1 MKIGYYFP
9 RKREISKSYYDKSD
23 NSLIE
28 WDSDLGC
35 DFILSLFN
43 NKNLDLPLFDENHK
57 FSFSSL
63 EDFQEFIS
71 LVKSINTIENIE
83 KKIISGWPDNIIPS
97 LKKLEKLSVN
107 NSVLKDQINEL
118 IESFSENLSK
128 IQKELNLPLV
138 QRAEK
143 LANCSFD
150 PIDFSMRYILRKM
163 LKNFEKLEICAKLEI
178 PVFGFKLCNSVYTNF
193 EFNQLIG
200 YDYEK
205 ENTFYSQYECLNQF
219 YKVIRTDNRDDVLW
233 IMLERSNLENI
244 LGSGNIKLVFRSN
257 SIKKINYF
265 THDKSDILNSKND
278 YVFFYKFIEKENS
291 LFLVA
296 SDKPVPASSI
306 NSESGKVTLGMM
318 EVLDS
323 DGKSLDVENIK
334 RIQITKTLKRGNIL
348 QGFKIDY
355 DFQWSNK
362 KGDKIEL
369 YTLVIGYCGDI
380 CKSCCKAPCICDRII
395 EWEIGGRSDDVGGY
409 IYNFPP
415 LDYDEEYFNSSYSL
429 KDNFGLN
436 WGSYN
441 DQLDMDQQ
449 GQEFWDSNY

>member
-9 RKREISKSYYDKSD
+9 RKSEISKSFYDKSD

-35 DFILSLFN
+35 DFIFSLFN
-43 NKNLDLPLFDENHK
+43 NKNLDLPLFDENHN

-83 KKIISGWPDNIIPS
+83 QKIISDWPDNIIPS
-97 LKKLEKLSVN
+97 LKKLKELNEN
-107 NSVLKDQINEL
+107 NSVLKNQINEL
-118 IESFSENLSK
+118 IESFSENLST
-128 IQKELNLPLV
+128 IQKELYLPLV
-138 QRAEK
+138 QKAKK
-143 LANCSFD
+143 LANLTDSDIIEIEYFTGY
-150 PIDFSMRYILRKM
+150 IFSRM
-163 LKNFEKLEICAKLEI
+163 LNNFKQLEI
-178 PVFGFKLCNSVYTNF
+178 PVFGFKLSNSVYTNY
-193 EFNQLIG
+193 EFNKLIG
-200 YDYEK
+200 YNYEEK
-205 ENTFYSQYECLNQF
+205 NSLYNQYECLNQF

-233 IMLERSNLENI
+233 IMLERSI
-244 LGSGNIKLVFRSN
+244 RGGNIKLVLRSN

-278 YVFFYKFIEKENS
+278 YVFFNKFIEKENS

-296 SDKPVPASSI
+296 SDKPVPANSI
-306 NSESGKVTLGMM
+306 NSEPEKVTFGMM

-334 RIQITKTLKRGNIL
+334 RIHITKTLRRGDIL
-348 QGFKIDY
+348 QGFKINY

-369 YTLVIGYCGDI
+369 YNLVIGYCGDI
-380 CKSCCKAPCICDRII
+380 CKSCCKAPCICERII
-395 EWEIGGRSDDVGGY
+395 EWENGGRISDGDGDFC
-409 IYNFPP
+409 NFPP
-415 LDYDEEYFNSSYSL
+415 LDYDVECFNSSYSL

>member
-9 RKREISKSYYDKSD
+9 CKSEISKSFYDKSD

-35 DFILSLFN
+35 DFMLSLFN
-43 NKNLDLPLFDENHK
+43 NKNLDLPLYNENHN

-63 EDFQEFIS
+63 KDFQEFIS
-71 LVKSINTIENIE
+71 LVKSINTIYNIE
-83 KKIISGWPDNIIPS
+83 QKIISDWPDNIIPS
-97 LKKLEKLSVN
+97 LKKLEKLNVN
-107 NSVLKDQINEL
+107 NLLLKNQINEL
-118 IESFSENLSK
+118 IESFNENLST

-138 QRAEK
+138 QKAEK
-143 LANCSFD
+143 LANLRDDKIELLNS
-150 PIDFSMRYILRKM
+150 ISYIFHQILN
-163 LKNFEKLEICAKLEI
+163 NFEQLEI
-178 PVFGFKLCNSVYTNF
+178 PVFGFKLSNSVYTNY
-193 EFNQLIG
+193 EFNKLIG
-200 YDYEK
+200 YNYE
-205 ENTFYSQYECLNQF
+205 ERNSLYNQYECLNQF

-233 IMLERSNLENI
+233 IMLERSI
-244 LGSGNIKLVFRSN
+244 RGGNIKLVLRSN
-257 SIKKINYF
+257 SIKKINHC

-278 YVFFYKFIEKENS
+278 YVFFNKFIEKENS

-296 SDKPVPASSI
+296 SDKPVSAKSI
-306 NSESGKVTLGMM
+306 NSKSEKVTFGMM

-323 DGKSLDVENIK
+323 DGKSLDVDNIN
-334 RIQITKTLKRGNIL
+334 RIQITKTLRRGDIL
-348 QGFKIDY
+348 QGLKINY

-369 YTLVIGYCGDI
+369 YNLVIGYCGDI
-380 CKSCCKAPCICDRII
+380 CKSCCKAPCICERII
-395 EWEIGGRSDDVGGY
+395 EWENGGRISDGDGDFC
-409 IYNFPP
+409 NFPP
-415 LDYDEEYFNSSYSL
+415 LDYDVECFNSSYSL